1 MNVTGPQEARLS
13 RETWDEPDM
22 RRALADRDISAV
34 YRLLR
39 RVGMSQRHIAALT
52 GQSQSEVSEILRGRQ
67 VMAYDVL
74 VRVADGLGIPRGY
87 MGLAYD
93 PPIESETSRVKPP
106 DEAEAKA
113 KEEAVKRRNLL
124 AHGTAMVF
132 GTTVL
137 GADRGQGPPSTA
149 LTPIPSQIGVTDVKQ
164 VEATTR
170 AMRTLDYQYGGG
182 TCRDAVVA
190 QLSWSQRL
198 VDASGTD
205 EVKQRLFRAL
215 GDLENLAGWT
225 SFDVG
230 LVDSAR
236 RHYSTAMEFAS
247 QASDPSLMSNIMY
260 RVGRLYIHNGE
271 ANEAL
276 KWFQLGQIA
285 AQNAGSERAVAMLC
299 VNEARAYAMLNEP
312 DQALKLLDRA
322 HSEMTRVDPDDEPS
336 WASFFN
342 GTELSSMTGLTYCEL
357 AAFDGRRYAPKAIPF
372 KIESIAGFGDRMAR
386 SRAMGMK
393 ELATCYLRQGDVTRG
408 VQTGHQ
414 ALKAISAIQSP
425 RALQTFRTLQEE
437 AARWATR
444 AHNADARELC
454 HLLSRAQQSLSV

>member
-13 RETWDEPDM
+13 RKTWDEPDM

-93 PPIESETSRVKPP
+93 PATESSMVGPP
-106 DEAEAKA
+106 DDAQA
-113 KEEAVKRRNLL
+113 KEEESVKRRNLL

-149 LTPIPSQIGVTDVKQ
+149 LTPIPGQIGVMDVRQ

-170 AMRTLDYQYGGG
+170 AMRALDYQYGGG
-182 TCRDAVVA
+182 TCRDAVIA
-190 QLSWSQRL
+190 QLSWAQRL
-198 VDASGTD
+198 LDSSATGD
-205 EVKQRLFRAL
+205 VKQRLFRAL

-230 LVDSAR
+230 LIDSAR
-236 RHYSTAMEFAS
+236 RHYATAMQFAS
-247 QASDPSLMSNIMY
+247 RAGDSSLMSNIMY
-260 RVGRLYIHNGE
+260 RVGRIYLHNRE

-285 AQNAGSERAVAMLC
+285 AQNAGSERAVAILC
-299 VNEARAYAMLNEP
+299 ANEAWAYAMLKES
-312 DQALKLLDRA
+312 DQATKLLDRA
-322 HSEMTRVDPDDEPS
+322 HAEMVRVNPKDEPG
-336 WASFFN
+336 WASFFDGN
-342 GTELSSMTGLTYCEL
+342 ELVALSGTTYYEL
-357 AAFDGRRYAPKAIPF
+357 AAHDPHYASIAVSTLTQ
-372 KIESIAGFGDRMAR
+372 SIAGYDDRMAR
-386 SRAMGMK
+386 SQAMNRSM
-393 ELATCYLRQGDVTRG
+393 LATSYLRQGDVTRG
-408 VQTGHQ
+408 IQIGHQ
-414 ALKAISAIQSP
+414 ALTAIAAVQSP
-425 RALQTFRTLQEE
+425 RALQRFQPLQIE
-437 AARWATR
+437 AGRWAKRTN
-444 AHNADARELC
+444 NADARELS
-454 HLLSRAQQSLSV
+454 HLIGRAQQKQSTSL

>member
-1 MNVTGPQEARLS
+1 MNVTGPYEARLS

-39 RVGMSQRHIAALT
+39 RVGMSQRHIAALA

-93 PPIESETSRVKPP
+93 PATEKSIVGRP
-106 DEAEAKA
+106 DDVQAKEAES
-113 KEEAVKRRNLL
+113 VKRRNLL

-137 GADRGQGPPSTA
+137 GADRGQGLPSTA
-149 LTPIPSQIGVTDVKQ
+149 LTPIPGQIGVMDVKQ

-170 AMRTLDYQYGGG
+170 AMRALDYQYGGG

-198 VDASGTD
+198 LDASSTEG
-205 EVKQRLFRAL
+205 VKQRLFVAL

-236 RHYSTAMEFAS
+236 RHYATAMEFAK
-247 QASDPSLMSNIMY
+247 QADDPSLLANIMY
-260 RVGRLYIHNGE
+260 RVGRIYLHRKE

-285 AQNAGSERAVAMLC
+285 AQNSGSERAVATLC
-299 VNEARAYAMLNEP
+299 ANEGWAYAMLGDSE
-312 DQALKLLDRA
+312 QAHKLLDRA
-322 HSEMTRVDPDDEPS
+322 RSEMARVNPQDVPT
-336 WASFFN
+336 WASFFDDTEMTAIA
-342 GTELSSMTGLTYCEL
+342 GTAYSEL
-357 AAFDGRRYAPKAIPF
+357 AAFDPRYAPAAVAAIS
-372 KIESIAGFGDRMAR
+372 EAIAGFGDRMAR
-386 SRAMGMK
+386 SRAMSTSF
-393 ELATCYLRQGDVTRG
+393 LATNYLRQGDVTRG
-408 VQTGHQ
+408 IQTGHK
-414 ALKAISAIQSP
+414 ALTAISAVQSP
-425 RALQTFRTLQEE
+425 RALQRFQPLQIE
-437 AARWATR
+437 AARWATK
-444 AHNADARELC
+444 ANSADARELC
-454 HLLSRAQQSLSV
+454 HLLSQAQQKSISV

>member
-22 RRALADRDISAV
+22 RRALADRDISAI

-74 VRVADGLGIPRGY
+74 VRVADGLSIPRGY

-93 PPIESETSRVKPP
+93 PATEASMVGPP
-106 DEAEAKA
+106 DDAQA
-113 KEEAVKRRNLL
+113 KEEESVKRRNLL

-137 GADRGQGPPSTA
+137 GADRGQGPPSAA
-149 LTPIPSQIGVTDVKQ
+149 LTPIPGQIGVMDVKQ

-170 AMRTLDYQYGGG
+170 AMRALDYQYGGG

-190 QLSWSQRL
+190 QLSWAQRL
-198 VDASGTD
+198 LDASSKED
-205 EVKQRLFRAL
+205 VKLRLFRAL

-236 RHYSTAMEFAS
+236 RHYGTAMQFAK
-247 QASDPSLMSNIMY
+247 QAGDSSLMSNIMY
-260 RVGRLYIHNGE
+260 RVGRIYLHNRE

-285 AQNAGSERAVAMLC
+285 AQNSGSERAVAILC
-299 VNEARAYAMLNEP
+299 ANEAWAYSMLNE
-312 DQALKLLDRA
+312 DVQAHKLMDRA
-322 HSEMTRVDPDDEPS
+322 RSELARVNPTDAPD
-336 WASFFN
+336 WASFFDH
-342 GTELSSMTGLTYCEL
+342 TEMTSIAGATYSEL
-357 AAFDGRRYAPKAIPF
+357 AAFDPHYAPTAVARVS
-372 KIESIAGFGDRMAR
+372 EAIAGFGDRMAR
-386 SRAMGMK
+386 SRAMSMAS
-393 ELATCYLRQGDVTRG
+393 LATNYLRQGEVTRG
-408 VQTGHQ
+408 LQTGHK
-414 ALKAISAIQSP
+414 AVTAISAIQSP
-425 RALQTFRTLQEE
+425 RAIQRLQPLQIE
-437 AARWATR
+437 AGRWATKTN
-444 AHNADARELC
+444 NADARELC
-454 HLLSRAQQSLSV
+454 HLIGRARQSISV